1 MSEKTTSDIYL
12 AAAFLAS
19 GAKLEKTD
27 RTDPRHMEFT
37 FSANGSYNLVGVKTA
52 SDSANISAPVPPASG
67 AIVLTQPLDLEAIET
82 QWVNKQ
88 LKGNLF
94 EFAEAI
100 KRMKSVVH
108 SR

>member
-27 RTDPRHMEFT
+27 RTDPRHMEFS
-37 FSANGSYNLVGVKTA
+37 FSAPQSLQFESKILESAIGETKT
-52 SDSANISAPVPPASG
+52 
-67 AIVLTQPLDLEAIET
+67 LTSQQVMKDTLDLDAIET

>member
-37 FSANGSYNLVGVKTA
+37 FSAPVTASLKIAPTSTPVETKTA
-52 SDSANISAPVPPASG
+52 VISVEN
-67 AIVLTQPLDLEAIET
+67 VVDMEAIET

>member
-37 FSANGSYNLVGVKTA
+37 FSANGQS
-52 SDSANISAPVPPASG
+52 NIVVTTTPIPPAT
-67 AIVLTQPLDLEAIET
+67 AALTLTQPVVDLEAIET